1 MNAERLSASS
11 NKSEQFESLRE
22 DVSRFK
28 KIGKAA
34 LILSEIDSHED
45 LEKLDEEQVDAFIT
59 QLDGVRDF
67 ISTSLKNQ
75 LDYNIINHKQ
85 INTKDALENELQSGT
100 AIPELDIRFDKD
112 GKPWVSHSPRAGT
125 RFLFSKPIHEL
136 SSEEV
141 DKYGQRLSLEDALK
155 LVSNYNQNNDH
166 RVVLEIKELGPTEEG
181 REALLKNVGEMLE
194 QNNLK
199 DTAIFATL
207 SPDLLTSIH
216 DEFPENS
223 KILNGGIAPIFSS
236 KIEKS
241 LENNKELE
249 IPIKFPG
256 MELFF
261 SSLQKP
267 PKHNDGY
274 GKQTGYIW
282 FKLPKSAVEILSKMN
297 ENGQLGGASLTIV
310 NKMANILETINPKQ
324 AHILREKYAEKVH
337 SLGLRVQTS
346 ISKTKP
352 VESTKETIGA
362 MGDDTIIYSDTGP
375 GEWAANLPK
384 KGEQ

>member
-1 MNAERLSASS
+1 MNSETPSASS
-11 NKSEQFESLRE
+11 NKSEQFESLHK
-22 DVSRFK
+22 DVTRFK

-34 LILSEIDSHED
+34 LVLSEIDSYENLD
-45 LEKLDEEQVDAFIT
+45 ELDEEQVDAFIA
-59 QLDGVRDF
+59 QLNGVMDF
-67 ISTSLKNQ
+67 VNTSLKNQ

-100 AIPELDIRFDKD
+100 AIPELDIRFDRD

-141 DKYGQRLSLEDALK
+141 DKYGQRLSLEDALG
-155 LVSNYNQNNDH
+155 LVSEYNKNNDH

-194 QNNLK
+194 KNNLK

-223 KILNGGIAPIFSS
+223 KILNGGIAPIFST

-241 LENNKELE
+241 LEAAKELE

-256 MELFF
+256 MELIF
-261 SSLQKP
+261 SGLSKP

-282 FKLPKSAVEILSKMN
+282 FRLPKGAVEILSKMN

-310 NKMANILETINPKQ
+310 NKMANVLEAVNPKQ
-324 AHILREKYAEKVH
+324 AHALREKYAEKVH
-337 SLGLRVQTS
+337 KLGLRVQTS

-352 VESTKETIGA
+352 VESTKETINA

-384 KGEQ
+384 KNE